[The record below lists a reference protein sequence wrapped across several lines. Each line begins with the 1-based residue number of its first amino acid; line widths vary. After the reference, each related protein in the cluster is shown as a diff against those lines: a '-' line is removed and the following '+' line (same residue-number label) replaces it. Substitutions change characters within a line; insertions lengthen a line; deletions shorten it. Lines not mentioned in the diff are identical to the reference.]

1 MNTNEIYIDAS
12 DIARAREE
20 FCWSDMPEDIA
31 RRWILAWDHKAEDT
45 AAVSRDMYAAGMARG
60 RRFYDAWCRRMAAA
74 DDEMMASM
82 PNLIQCD
89 Y

>member
-1 MNTNEIYIDAS
+1 MNNNEIYIDAS

-31 RRWILAWDHKAEDT
+31 RRWILAWDHKAEDH
-45 AAVSRDMYAAGMARG
+45 AAVSRDMYAAAMARG
-60 RRFYDAWCRRMAAA
+60 RRFYDEWCRRMAAA